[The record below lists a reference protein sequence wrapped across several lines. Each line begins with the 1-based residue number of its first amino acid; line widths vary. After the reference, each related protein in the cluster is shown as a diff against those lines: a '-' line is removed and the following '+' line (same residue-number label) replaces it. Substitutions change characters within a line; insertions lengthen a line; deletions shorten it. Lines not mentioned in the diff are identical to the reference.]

1 MATKKQE
8 ACLSKE
14 FSKLAKKKTMKG
26 KQKIAIALK
35 VCKIKKSKSK

>member
-1 MATKKQE
+1 MATRKQE

-14 FSKLAKKKTMKG
+14 FSKLAKNKKMKG

-35 VCKIKKSKSK
+35 SCKIKKSKTK

>member
-14 FSKLAKKKTMKG
+14 FSKLAKNKKMKG

-35 VCKIKKSKSK
+35 SCKIKKSKSK

>member
-14 FSKLAKKKTMKG
+14 FGKLEKKKKMKP
-26 KQKIAIALK
+26 KQKIAIALS
-35 VCKIKKSKSK
+35 VCKI

>member
-35 VCKIKKSKSK
+35 VCKVKKSKSK

>member
-1 MATKKQE
+1 MATRKQE

-14 FSKLAKKKTMKG
+14 FSKLAKNKKMKG

-35 VCKIKKSKSK
+35 SCKIKKSKSK